1 MMPTTDLAPT
11 RIDLAGRPVL
21 LRPLEPGDR
30 DAMLAFASS
39 LPVHELLFLQR
50 DIRSPKVFAAWL
62 DQIEAGT
69 IRSLVAV
76 EDGVILGCT
85 ALVRDELSWSPH
97 VAEVRVLVDTSSR
110 GMGLG
115 RLLAMHCLDAASDA
129 GIEKLLVRM
138 TSDQDTARQMFEEM
152 GFKPEALLRNQVRD
166 ADGVS
171 SDILVM
177 ALEMRSHDAMQAA
190 YGLT

>member
-1 MMPTTDLAPT
+1 MPTTDLAPT